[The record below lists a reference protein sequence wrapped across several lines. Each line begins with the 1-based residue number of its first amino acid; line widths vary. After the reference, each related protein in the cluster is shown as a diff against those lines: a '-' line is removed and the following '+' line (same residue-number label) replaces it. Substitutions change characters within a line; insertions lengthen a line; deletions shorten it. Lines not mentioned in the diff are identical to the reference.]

1 MSRTIAFDYGE
12 RRIGVAVSDPTRTIA
27 TPIATLT
34 RRAGKRP
41 PWPEIAELIAQQEA
55 DEAVIGLPLDLAGEE
70 GAWAAEV
77 RGFGDDLARRTG
89 LPVHWMDERMSSVRA
104 ERSIRGMGLKK
115 SAREQKERIDAG
127 AAAVILE
134 GFLALRRNQAASAAE
149 AESAEGAE

>member
-27 TPIATLT
+27 TPIATLH

-41 PWPEIAELIAQQEA
+41 PWAEIAELVKQQEA
-55 DEAVIGLPLDLAGEE
+55 DEAVVGLPLDLAGEE

-77 RGFGDDLARRTG
+77 RQFGDDLARRTG
-89 LPVHWMDERMSSVRA
+89 IPVHWMDERMSSVRA
-104 ERSIRGMGLKK
+104 ERVIRGMGLKK
-115 SAREQKERIDAG
+115 SDREQKERIDAG

-134 GFLALRRNQAASAAE
+134 GFLSLRRNRAAAAAAE
-149 AESAEGAE
+149 SEAEAAE

>member
-1 MSRTIAFDYGE
+1 MPRTIAFDYGE

-41 PWPEIAELIAQQEA
+41 PWPEIAELIQQQEA
-55 DEAVIGLPLDLAGEE
+55 DEAVIGLPLDLTGKE

-77 RGFGDDLARRTG
+77 RGFGDDLARRMG

-134 GFLALRRNQAASAAE
+134 GFLALRRNRAAAE
-149 AESAEGAE
+149 AAEAGEGAE

>member
-12 RRIGVAVSDPTRTIA
+12 RRIGVAVSDPTRTLA
-27 TPIATLT
+27 TPLTTLH

-41 PWPEIAELIAQQEA
+41 PWPEIAELVRQQEA
-55 DEAVIGLPLDLAGEE
+55 DEAVVGLPLDLAGEE

-77 RGFGDDLARRTG
+77 RAFGDDLARRTG
-89 LPVHWMDERMSSVRA
+89 LPVHWMDERLSSVRA
-104 ERSIRGMGLKK
+104 ERAIRGMGLKK

-134 GFLALRRNQAASAAE
+134 GFLALRRNRERSE
-149 AESAEGAE
+149 ESERNG

>member
-27 TPIATLT
+27 SPLTTLH

-41 PWPEIAELIAQQEA
+41 PWAEIATLVQDQEA

-77 RGFGDDLARRTG
+77 RAFGDDLARRTG

-134 GFLALRRNQAASAAE
+134 GFLALRRNQAAAAERQAE
-149 AESAEGAE
+149 AEG

>member
-1 MSRTIAFDYGE
+1 MPRTIAFDYGE

-27 TPIATLT
+27 TPIATLQ

-41 PWPEIAELIAQQEA
+41 PWPEITELVEQQEA

-77 RGFGDDLARRTG
+77 RTFGDDLARRTG

-115 SAREQKERIDAG
+115 RDREQKGRIDAG

-134 GFLALRRNQAASAAE
+134 GFLALRRNLAAAAE
-149 AESAEGAE
+149 AEAEGSA